1 MPRRYGERV
10 TSSLFRLVCGPAV
23 LTNAPT
29 GWATEM
35 LRDGEVAIV
44 PDADGLASIHAV
56 ARALDATAVAVVRGE
71 DDDAAQ
77 ERTVM
82 AHAGT
87 LALIWVASS
96 FSESARSWAQK
107 RAPMTLLI
115 DADGELPA
123 DERRRVERFVAILSG
138 QAA

>member
-1 MPRRYGERV
+1 M

-23 LTNAPT
+23 LTNAPA

-44 PDADGLASIHAV
+44 PDAEGLASVHAV
-56 ARALDATAVAVVRGE
+56 ARALDATAVAVVRVE
-71 DDDAAQ
+71 ADAATQ
-77 ERTVM
+77 ERTVI
-82 AHAGT
+82 AHAGA
-87 LALIWVASS
+87 LALVWVAPR
-96 FSESARSWAQK
+96 FSDDARTWAEK

-115 DADGELPA
+115 EADGELSQ

>member
-1 MPRRYGERV
+1 M

-23 LTNAPT
+23 LTNAPA

-44 PDADGLASIHAV
+44 PDAAGLTSIHAV
-56 ARALDATAVAVVRGE
+56 ARALDATAIAVVRGE
-71 DDDAAQ
+71 DDPAAQ

-87 LALIWVASS
+87 LALIWVAAA
-96 FSESARSWAQK
+96 FSDDARGWAQK

-115 DADGELPA
+115 ETDGELSQ
-123 DERRRVERFVAILSG
+123 DERRRVERFVSILSG

>member
-1 MPRRYGERV
+1 M

-23 LTNAPT
+23 LTNAPA
-29 GWATEM
+29 GWASEM
-35 LRDGEVAIV
+35 LRDGEVAIA
-44 PDADGLASIHAV
+44 PDADGLASVHAV
-56 ARALDATAVAVVRGE
+56 ARALDTTAVAVLRGE
-71 DDDAAQ
+71 EDAATQ

-82 AHAGT
+82 AHADA
-87 LALIWVASS
+87 LALVWIAPR
-96 FSESARSWAQK
+96 FSDEARAWAQK

-115 DADGELPA
+115 DADGDLPA

>member
-1 MPRRYGERV
+1 M

-23 LTNAPT
+23 LTNAPA

-44 PDADGLASIHAV
+44 PDTEGLASIHDV
-56 ARALDATAVAVVRGE
+56 SRALDATAVPVVRGE
-71 DDDAAQ
+71 GDPVAQ

-87 LALIWVASS
+87 LALIWVGAG
-96 FSESARSWAQK
+96 FSDEARAWAQK

-115 DADGELPA
+115 EADGELPQ

>member
-1 MPRRYGERV
+1 M

-23 LTNAPT
+23 LTNAPA

-44 PDADGLASIHAV
+44 PDAEGLASIHAV

-71 DDDAAQ
+71 DDAAAQ

-82 AHAGT
+82 AHAGP
-87 LALIWVASS
+87 LALIWVASG
-96 FSESARSWAQK
+96 FSDDARAWAQK

-115 DADGELPA
+115 EADGDLPQ
-123 DERRRVERFVAILSG
+123 DERRRVERFVSILSG

>member
-1 MPRRYGERV
+1 M

-23 LTNAPT
+23 LTNAPA

-44 PDADGLASIHAV
+44 PDDDGLASIHAV

-71 DDDAAQ
+71 DDRGAQ

-82 AHAGT
+82 AHAGA
-87 LALIWVASS
+87 LALIWVASD
-96 FSESARSWAQK
+96 FSDEARAWAQK

-115 DADGELPA
+115 EADGELSQ

>member
-1 MPRRYGERV
+1 V

-23 LTNAPT
+23 LTTAPA

-44 PDADGLASIHAV
+44 PDADGLASIHEV

-71 DDDAAQ
+71 ADAAAQ
-77 ERTVM
+77 ERTVI

-87 LALIWVASS
+87 LALIWVAAD
-96 FSESARSWAQK
+96 FSDEARAWARK

>member
-1 MPRRYGERV
+1 M

-23 LTNAPT
+23 LTNAPA

-44 PDADGLASIHAV
+44 PDAEGLASIHAV

-71 DDDAAQ
+71 EDAAAQ

-87 LALIWVASS
+87 LALIWVAPG
-96 FSESARSWAQK
+96 FSDDARAWAQK

-115 DADGELPA
+115 EADGDLPQ
-123 DERRRVERFVAILSG
+123 DERRRVERFVSILSG

>member
-1 MPRRYGERV
+1 M

-23 LTNAPT
+23 LTTAPE

-44 PDADGLASIHAV
+44 PDADGLTSIHAV

-71 DDDAAQ
+71 ADAAAQ

-87 LALIWVASS
+87 LALVWVASG
-96 FSESARSWAQK
+96 FSDDARAWAQK

-115 DADGELPA
+115 DAGGALPQ

>member
-1 MPRRYGERV
+1 V

-23 LTNAPT
+23 LTAAPE
-29 GWATEM
+29 GWASEM
-35 LRDGEVAIV
+35 LQAGEVAIV
-44 PDADGLASIHAV
+44 PDVDGLASVHAV
-56 ARALDATAVAVVRGE
+56 ARALDTTAVAVLRGE
-71 DDDAAQ
+71 EDGATQ

-82 AHAGT
+82 AHADA
-87 LALIWVASS
+87 LALIWIAPT
-96 FSESARSWAQK
+96 FSDDARAWAQK

-115 DADGELPA
+115 DADGELPP

>member
-1 MPRRYGERV
+1 V

-23 LTNAPT
+23 LTNAPA

-44 PDADGLASIHAV
+44 PDAEGLASIHAV
-56 ARALDATAVAVVRGE
+56 ARALDATAIAVVRGE
-71 DDDAAQ
+71 ADAATQ

-87 LALIWVASS
+87 LALVWVAPG
-96 FSESARSWAQK
+96 FSDDARAWAQK

-115 DADGELPA
+115 ESDGELA
-123 DERRRVERFVAILSG
+123 QDERRRVERFVAILSG

>member
-1 MPRRYGERV
+1 M

-23 LTNAPT
+23 LTNAPE

-35 LRDGEVAIV
+35 LQQGEVAIV
-44 PDADGLASIHAV
+44 PDADGLTSIHAV
-56 ARALDATAVAVVRGE
+56 AHALDTTTVAVIRGE
-71 DDDAAQ
+71 QDAATQ

-87 LALIWVASS
+87 LALVWVAPG
-96 FSESARSWAQK
+96 FSDAAREWARK

-115 DADGELPA
+115 DADGALPEQ
-123 DERRRVERFVAILSG
+123 ERRRVERFVAILSG

>member
-1 MPRRYGERV
+1 M

-23 LTNAPT
+23 LTTAPE

-44 PDADGLASIHAV
+44 PDAAGLSSIHAV
-56 ARALDATAVAVVRGE
+56 AHALDSTAVAVIRGE
-71 DDDAAQ
+71 DDPAAQ

-87 LALIWVASS
+87 LALVWVAPS
-96 FSESARSWAQK
+96 FSEDARSWAEK

-115 DADGELPA
+115 DADSELPG